1 MALRTIPIRRAASRT
16 NLVMGGD
23 RELVMFSILL
33 AAVLIFM
40 SQDWIAVGVGIVM
53 WGGSLFLLR
62 KMAKSDPMLRH
73 VYLRSLKYNQS
84 YYAPRATPF
93 RKNTGT
99 QGKRYE
105 RVKK

>member
-16 NLVMGGD
+16 NLFMGGEA

-33 AAVLIFM
+33 AAVLIFT
-40 SQDWIAVGVGIVM
+40 SQDWIAAGVGIGI
-53 WGGSLFLLR
+53 WGALFLLR

-73 VYLRSLKYNQS
+73 VYLRSLKYSQP